1 MISSTLRSSEE
12 DYGPDFPFFKERSF
26 SWSCA
31 RGRRSV
37 PNTPAWEKARQQP
50 GGEVLCPDENR
61 AEGSGTGNAAAAAA
75 NGRGKLLREEP

>member
-37 PNTPAWEKARQQP
+37 PNTPPWERPASNPAAKYYAPTKTGLKGLEQEMQQRQRQMA
-50 GGEVLCPDENR
+50 GASC
-61 AEGSGTGNAAAAAA
+61 
-75 NGRGKLLREEP
+75 